1 MSTAKKPAKKDPEA
15 APDAGRQGRTL
26 VERIEQNRF
35 AGREFLL
42 WLWFESI
49 LFETNLAPTGESKCA
64 LWLETRLSLVW
75 EKDETRVSTATPGSA
90 PEAREALRQGKLPRE
105 AKLRLVRGEH
115 EYAWLFKADTMGIST
130 LAIPGELDSKKDDIH
145 EVLYERMRLVE
156 ALEATLEALWGDF
169 LALRLSEAWEAAVV
183 PAMRRF
189 AGGEGVDAGAYEKAK
204 QRAVGKRG
212 KAR

>member
-1 MSTAKKPAKKDPEA
+1 MS
-15 APDAGRQGRTL
+15 TL

-49 LFETNLAPTGESKCA
+49 LFETNLAPTGQASCA
-64 LWLETRLSLVW
+64 LWMETRLTLTF
-75 EKDETRVSTATPGSA
+75 EKDESVLKTAVPGQA

-105 AKLRLVRGEH
+105 ARLRLISGEH
-115 EYAWLFKADTMGIST
+115 EYAWLFKADTLGIGG
-130 LAIPGELDSKKDDIH
+130 LAIPAELKAKDDEIH

-156 ALEATLEALWGDF
+156 ALEATLEALWSDF

-183 PAMRRF
+183 PALQAF
-189 AGGEGVDAGAYEKAK
+189 AHEEPIDEAAYTRAK
-204 QRAVGKRG
+204 QRALSKRPR
-212 KAR
+212 KD